1 MGGDRLR
8 RIFFPSPCH
17 RQRCTV
23 AVVQKQVAD
32 MSGLIVG
39 GIVFLCVFGAA
50 WVGMLLRSRLPDDHL
65 SVDSKDTIRLATA
78 VVGTLSALA
87 LGFLIASAKTSF
99 DDGEG
104 ELRISAARVVLLDRV
119 MAHYGPETAEARRLL
134 REVVETRLRRS
145 WASWDLDET
154 AGDVGS
160 PDLGVEPV
168 QDRLRALSPQTDAQ
182 RMLQARAIEV
192 SGEIAEAHWLLLE
205 TGTEGLPG
213 AFLVI
218 LVFWLAVL
226 FFSFGLLAP
235 RNGTVVVTLMVC
247 ALSVAG
253 AVYLIIDMSHPYRGL
268 IYISDAPL
276 RTALAQLGQR

>member
-1 MGGDRLR
+1 MGGL
-8 RIFFPSPCH
+8 
-17 RQRCTV
+17 V
-23 AVVQKQVAD
+23 
-32 MSGLIVG
+32 VG

-50 WVGMLLRSRLPDDHL
+50 WAGVLVRSSLPDDHL
-65 SVDSKDTIRLATA
+65 SADSKDTIRLATA

-87 LGFLIASAKTSF
+87 IAFLIASAKTSF
-99 DDGEG
+99 DDAED
-104 ELRISAARVVLLDRV
+104 ELRTSAARVVLLDRV
-119 MAHYGPETAEARRLL
+119 MAHYGPEAADARRLL

-145 WASWDLDET
+145 WASWDVDET
-154 AGDVGS
+154 AGDPER
-160 PDLGVEPV
+160 PDFGVEPV
-168 QDRLRALSPQTDAQ
+168 QDRLRALSAQTDAQ
-182 RMLQARAIEV
+182 RMVQARAIEV

-235 RNGTVVVTLMVC
+235 RNGTVVVTLLVC
-247 ALSVAG
+247 ALSIAG

-268 IYISDAPL
+268 IYVSDAPL
-276 RTALAQLGQR
+276 RAALDQLGQQ